1 MSKAAKWLM
10 LAGIGSVWCVMW
22 FFEHDD

>member
-10 LAGIGSVWCVMW
+10 LAGIGAVWCFMW
-22 FFEHDD
+22 FREHDE